1 MIKKTILTTLLSCSM
16 ALVAGA
22 KEPEKKADYLASKKK
37 HIESRGN
44 SYDAQQWSD
53 HFDAQDLN
61 KDGLLSSEEKS
72 AYKTSQKAAKS
83 AEKKAPKKDSKQGKT
98 SLTATVVTPLATAKL
113 PAIDPI
119 NTLWFQQ
126 PATSFTQSLVIGN
139 GRLGAMVYG
148 DPNKEQIV
156 LNDKSL
162 WSGSK
167 IEHDIPG
174 GHVNLPQIR
183 KHLAAEEFDEAK
195 KLMRGAFKVNHGPAY
210 GQGISP
216 FGRYQTLGKLH
227 ITSADTK
234 EPVTDYHRQLDLTTG
249 LGTVSY
255 KRGEQA
261 FTRRALRLGPRP
273 SLRHPPHGHT
283 KIHDLHG
290 SPREI

>member
-53 HFDAQDLN
+53 HFESLDTN
-61 KDGLLSSEEKS
+61 KDGLLSAEEKA
-72 AYKTSQKAAKS
+72 AYKEAKKTSNNTA
-83 AEKKAPKKDSKQGKT
+83 KKAPKKDSKQGKT

-156 LNDKSL
+156 LND
-162 WSGSK
+162 
-167 IEHDIPG
+167 
-174 GHVNLPQIR
+174 
-183 KHLAAEEFDEAK
+183 
-195 KLMRGAFKVNHGPAY
+195 
-210 GQGISP
+210 
-216 FGRYQTLGKLH
+216 
-227 ITSADTK
+227 
-234 EPVTDYHRQLDLTTG
+234 
-249 LGTVSY
+249 
-255 KRGEQA
+255 
-261 FTRRALRLGPRP
+261 
-273 SLRHPPHGHT
+273 
-283 KIHDLHG
+283 
-290 SPREI
+290 